1 MIEVLLR
8 TGFRRGQQW
17 RLRLRTND
25 RSMENSVLRKKKP
38 VMTLL
43 VGRKQ
48 LCIWPSPVIHW
59 LRGQMA
65 SRRAGGSGQL
75 NCLLPQSNTCRDWAP
90 QIPAALAIQFP
101 NTRQLLTCT
110 QTQQRP
116 QLGPSLIFVGRSHG
130 KASSQKGLPNFGGG
144 CGIQL
149 NPLTRSKGVKGGPPP
164 VAENFKATQAL
175 WHHPKKRIQS
185 RVTEEAD
192 TH

>member
-1 MIEVLLR
+1 MMEGIRIQKPLQHFLRGFFSLYQVSAFRTMDSWAEARIWMIEVLLR

-17 RLRLRTND
+17 PLRLRAND
-25 RSMENSVLRKKKP
+25 RSMENLVLRKKKP

-48 LCIWPSPVIHW
+48 LCIWPSPVVHW

-101 NTRQLLTCT
+101 NTRQLLTRT

-116 QLGPSLIFVGRSHG
+116 QLGPSLIFVGRSH
-130 KASSQKGLPNFGGG
+130 
-144 CGIQL
+144 
-149 NPLTRSKGVKGGPPP
+149 R
-164 VAENFKATQAL
+164 
-175 WHHPKKRIQS
+175 
-185 RVTEEAD
+185 
-192 TH
+192 